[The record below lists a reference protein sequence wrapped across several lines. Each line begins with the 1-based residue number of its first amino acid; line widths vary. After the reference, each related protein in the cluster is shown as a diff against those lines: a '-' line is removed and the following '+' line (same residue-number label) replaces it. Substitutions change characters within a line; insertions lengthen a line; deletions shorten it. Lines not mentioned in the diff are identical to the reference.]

1 MLCSAWLTLVASGKT
16 ASHYNSSSQS
26 SCGSIFITFVTALLW
41 TRSHQHRGKK
51 RDAKFPASK
60 SWTHKCLEAKKIP
73 RDDWVLLRLQVPA
86 GRHYSS
92 WQLFEYLKGENRN
105 EEAMSV
111 LFLFKPF
118 RFTICTYVNCDISRY
133 RKFEFSICLSQRS
146 EVIPSVQTPLTQLIK
161 NWQRWILTYI
171 SKFVYLSIT

>member
-92 WQLFEYLKGENRN
+92 WQLFEYLLGLQR
-105 EEAMSV
+105 ARY
-111 LFLFKPF
+111 F
-118 RFTICTYVNCDISRY
+118 RASSSSSFAISSFERAEPRLDFWSSSFELWVSSFEPKFRASAFSLGWARLINLLKMTGFTH
-133 RKFEFSICLSQRS
+133 
-146 EVIPSVQTPLTQLIK
+146 P
-161 NWQRWILTYI
+161 
-171 SKFVYLSIT
+171 